1 MEGIKENEP
10 NTVELK
16 ITKSLTKQDV
26 VNKILEE
33 ISDIEINPRIL

>member
-33 ISDIEINPRIL
+33 IKALK